1 MKKLFSLLLAL
12 GCMASVACSTNT
24 NQTTIATTSV
34 TTVTDTTT
42 ESTPEPTEDRDYG
55 YQVCGL
61 DVADIQFLDSE
72 RATTSDGKSLPTMA
86 RGSSVKLQVIFNAD
100 EALVDP
106 YDGSTK
112 IEAQIILFDA
122 EGKIVNGFYLTQ
134 DDYNYDCIIGE
145 ASEQSVVLFRVNDGL
160 IPYDFNAIVTIFV
173 YNEDNS
179 EYSYGAT
186 GVVGDAS
193 KVSWDDVCLY
203 RDATE

>member
-1 MKKLFSLLLAL
+1 MKKLLSLLLAV
-12 GCMASVACSTNT
+12 GCMTSVACSTNT

-34 TTVTDTTT
+34 TTVTETTIAPT
-42 ESTPEPTEDRDYG
+42 EPTVDRDYG

-72 RATTSDGKSLPTMA
+72 RTITSDGKSLPTMA

-145 ASEQSVVLFRVNDGL
+145 ASEQSVVLFRINDGL
-160 IPYDFNAIVTIFV
+160 IPYDFNAIVTV
-173 YNEDNS
+173 YISNEDNS

>member
-1 MKKLFSLLLAL
+1 MKKLVSLLLAL

-24 NQTTIATTSV
+24 NQTTIATT
-34 TTVTDTTT
+34 TTVTEPTS
-42 ESTPEPTEDRDYG
+42 ESTTEPTEDRDYG

-72 RATTSDGKSLPTMA
+72 RATTSDGKSLPTMV

-106 YDGSTK
+106 YDSATK
-112 IEAQIILFDA
+112 IETQIILFDN
-122 EGKIVNGFYLTQ
+122 EGKIVDGFYLTQ

-145 ASEQSVVLFRVNDGL
+145 ASNQSVVLFRINDGL
-160 IPYDFNAIVTIFV
+160 IPYDFNAVVTVFV
-173 YNEDNS
+173 YNEDSS

-193 KVSWDDVCLY
+193 KVSWDEVCWY
-203 RDATE
+203 RDATD

>member
-1 MKKLFSLLLAL
+1 MKKLISLLLAL
-12 GCMASVACSTNT
+12 GCMSSVACSTNT

-34 TTVTDTTT
+34 TETTT
-42 ESTPEPTEDRDYG
+42 ESTTETTEDRDYG

-72 RATTSDGKSLPTMA
+72 RANTSDGKSLPTMA

-106 YDGSTK
+106 YDSATK
-112 IEAQIILFDA
+112 IEAQIVLFDN

-145 ASEQSVVLFRVNDGL
+145 ASDQSVVLFRINDGL
-160 IPYDFNAIVTIFV
+160 IPYDFNAVVTVFV

-193 KVSWDDVCLY
+193 KVSWDEVCWY

>member
-1 MKKLFSLLLAL
+1 MKKLLSLLLAL
-12 GCMASVACSTNT
+12 GCMTSVACSTNT
-24 NQTTIATTSV
+24 NPTTIATTSV
-34 TTVTDTTT
+34 TTVTETTIA
-42 ESTPEPTEDRDYG
+42 STEPTEDRDYG

-61 DVADIQFLDSE
+61 DVVDIQFLDSE
-72 RATTSDGKSLPTMA
+72 RTITSDGKSLPTMT
-86 RGSSVKLQVIFNAD
+86 RGSSVKLQVTFNAD

-106 YDGSTK
+106 YDSSTK

-122 EGKIVNGFYLTQ
+122 EGKLVNGFYLTQ

-145 ASEQSVVLFRVNDGL
+145 ATEQSIVLFRINDGL
-160 IPYDFNAIVTIFV
+160 IPYDFNAIVTVFV
-173 YNEDNS
+173 SNEDNS